1 MERHYIGAGLIFTAI
16 ATVRIVMGLIT
27 LSACPK
33 GHLEGHWLTLY
44 LLGKV
49 YLLHDSTKKQEN
61 LIIDVQSNGLATS
74 TGYADRGRLPA
85 LAVDVAIP

>member
-1 MERHYIGAGLIFTAI
+1 MDRHYIGAGLIFTAI

-49 YLLHDSTKKQEN
+49 HLHDSTKKQEN
-61 LIIDVQSNGLATS
+61 LIIDVQSLGN
-74 TGYADRGRLPA
+74 
-85 LAVDVAIP
+85 